1 MYNVQLDE
9 NMFYTGS
16 YAKVGTINN
25 GINVETLPPTENSL
39 CYKLVDVEVT
49 VNEDRPILQY
59 FMRTASE
66 TEFTTSYWDNGTG
79 FPITEGEYNN
89 LTDDEKVNIT
99 VTQTPVVIHTE
110 LTKEEYDALE
120 DKTNTIITQKTDE
133 HGDLVCETVEVTK
146 IVKQWQFF
154 QERYDEM
161 EAAKLAAEEAAK
173 SEAEYQESIS
183 NETLKAENEALTE
196 QVAILTDCLLEMS
209 ALVYA

>member
-16 YAKVGTINN
+16 YAKVGTVNN
-25 GINVETLPPTENSL
+25 GVNVETLPPSENSL
-39 CYKLVDVEVT
+39 CYKLVDAEVT

-59 FMRTASE
+59 SMYTASE
-66 TEFTTSYWDNGTG
+66 TEFTTSYWDNEAG
-79 FPITEGEYNN
+79 FPITEAEYND
-89 LTDDEKVNIT
+89 LTDDEKENVT
-99 VTQTPVVIHTE
+99 VTQTPVVIRTE

-120 DKTNTIITQKTDE
+120 DKSNAFITHKTDDN
-133 HGDLVCETVEVTK
+133 GDLVFETVEVTK
-146 IVKQWQFF
+146 IVKQWQFS

-196 QVAILTDCLLEMS
+196 QVMILTDCLLEMS